1 MRRLNK
7 IIRKLNVLFITCVL
21 LVAMA
26 GCSST
31 TNNSNDSMLSSESTQ
46 FEVNSHYETVA
57 VPEGGW
63 TAEELE
69 KTIRI
74 NGKAIQIPFT
84 IDSLGDKYTANKA
97 GTHFSENGG
106 AGTIVYYDNV
116 PLLTINY
123 ENLNNYSEIN
133 SKEAC
138 SFSTYHLNDENYELL
153 NELITINGVKI
164 DTTKSEVISIL
175 GEADKEDNSYL
186 GYEDKSTGKI
196 CIGFFFDNKGKLS
209 TFTVILN

>member
-31 TNNSNDSMLSSESTQ
+31 TDNSNDSMLSSESTQ

-74 NGKAIQIPFT
+74 DGKAIQIPFT
-84 IDSLGDKYTANKA
+84 IDSLGDAFDIDET
-97 GTHFSENGG
+97 TITFSS
-106 AGTIVYYDNV
+106 ASKKR
-116 PLLTINY
+116 L
-123 ENLNNYSEIN
+123 EI
-133 SKEAC
+133 
-138 SFSTYHLNDENYELL
+138 
-153 NELITINGVKI
+153 
-164 DTTKSEVISIL
+164 
-175 GEADKEDNSYL
+175 
-186 GYEDKSTGKI
+186 
-196 CIGFFFDNKGKLS
+196 
-209 TFTVILN
+209 